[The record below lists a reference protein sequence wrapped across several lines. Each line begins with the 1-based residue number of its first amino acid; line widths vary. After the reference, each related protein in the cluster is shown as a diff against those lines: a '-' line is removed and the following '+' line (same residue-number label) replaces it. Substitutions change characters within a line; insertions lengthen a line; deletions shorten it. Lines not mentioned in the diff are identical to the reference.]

1 MGTNSGWQGRAHR
14 RRPPA
19 GGRTRWAKRGMS
31 TAVTRPWIASYPEG
45 CRWDAPLAIGTLGAL
60 VDASVARWADRPAL
74 EYRGRQITYATL
86 GATVDRI
93 AAGFLRLGI
102 APGEPVGLLL
112 PNTPWHPVSF
122 LALARIGARVVHLS
136 PLDAKR
142 VLRHKLT
149 DSGARTVIT
158 TDLPGMLP
166 TALDL
171 LEDGAA
177 ERILLGED
185 AHWGG
190 EAGQGDPRTQSL
202 SALATDPPESWPAVS
217 PEDVALLQYTG
228 GTTGMPKGAMLTHG
242 NLTAA
247 VSIYRN
253 WHDGGVLVEGDQRVL
268 AVLPLFHIYALTT
281 VLLRHLA
288 EGNEVLLRPR
298 FDAETTLQDIATR
311 RVTILSG
318 VPTLWIALLN
328 HPGAGNYDLSSL
340 RACISGGAP
349 LPFDVAARVEALLG
363 QRLRIGWGMTETGP
377 AGTRVPVAA
386 TPRPGII
393 GLPLP
398 GVDLRIVALDDPSRA
413 LPPGEAGELAIRGP
427 TVFTGYWNQPAETEA
442 AFRDGWFLT
451 GDIGRM
457 EPDGMFFLMDRR
469 KNMIISGGFNVYPA
483 AIESAIY
490 EHPDVT
496 EVIVIGIPDP
506 YRGQSAK
513 AFVTLRPGAP
523 ELTLDALKAFLRDRI
538 GRHEM
543 PAALELR
550 ETLPR
555 SPAGKL
561 MASTLVAEER
571 ARAAGT
577 PQEGSAP

>member
-1 MGTNSGWQGRAHR
+1 MRPVAAAPMDGSDSG
-14 RRPPA
+14 
-19 GGRTRWAKRGMS
+19 
-31 TAVTRPWIASYPEG
+31 AVALPRPWTASYPAG
-45 CRWDAPLAIGTLGAL
+45 CHWDAPLEIGTLGRLLDQA
-60 VDASVARWADRPAL
+60 VARWSDRPAL
-74 EYRGRQITYATL
+74 EYRGRLITYTEL

-93 AAGFLRLGI
+93 AAGLLHLGV
-102 APGEPVGLLL
+102 ARGEAVGLLL
-112 PNTPWHPVSF
+112 PNTPWHPVCF

-142 VLRHKLT
+142 VLHHKLS
-149 DSGARTVIT
+149 DSGARLVIT
-158 TDLPGMLP
+158 TDLPGLLP
-166 TALDL
+166 NALEL
-171 LEDGAA
+171 IETGAVD
-177 ERILLGED
+177 RVLLGED
-185 AHWGG
+185 AAWRG
-190 EAGQGDPRTQSL
+190 EVGEGDPRIQSL
-202 SALATDPPESWPAVS
+202 STLTDEPPLVWPEVS
-217 PEDVALLQYTG
+217 PQDVALLQYTG

-247 VSIYRN
+247 VSIYRQ
-253 WHDGGVLVEGDQRVL
+253 WHDGGVLEAGEQRVL

-288 EGNEVLLRPR
+288 DGNEILLRPR
-298 FDAETTLQDIATR
+298 FDAEATLRDIETR

-318 VPTLWIALLN
+318 VPTIWIALLN
-328 HPGAGNYDLSSL
+328 HPGAAGHDLSSL

-349 LPFDVAARVEALLG
+349 LPFDVAARVETLLG

-377 AGTRVPVAA
+377 AGTRVPAA
-386 TPRPGII
+386 ALPRPGII

-398 GVDLRIVALDDPSRA
+398 GVDLRIVSLDDPARA
-413 LPPGEAGELAIRGP
+413 LAPGEVGEIAIRGP
-427 TVFTGYWNQPAETEA
+427 SIFAGYWKQPAETKA
-442 AFRDGWFLT
+442 AFHDGWFLT

-457 EPDGMFFLMDRR
+457 EEDGMFFLMDRR

-490 EHPDVT
+490 EHPDVA
-496 EVIVIGIPDP
+496 EVIVIGIPDA

-523 ELTLDALKAFLRDRI
+523 ELTLDALKAFLRDRV
-538 GRHEM
+538 GRHEI

-550 ETLPR
+550 ESLPR

-561 MASTLVAEER
+561 LASTLVAEEH
-571 ARAAGT
+571 ARAAT
-577 PQEGSAP
+577 IQEGSAR

>member
-1 MGTNSGWQGRAHR
+1 MAGRL
-14 RRPPA
+14 
-19 GGRTRWAKRGMS
+19 S
-31 TAVTRPWIASYPEG
+31 RPWIASYPEG
-45 CRWDAPLAIGTLGAL
+45 CRWDAPLERGTLGGLLDRA
-60 VDASVARWADRPAL
+60 VARWGAKPAL
-74 EYRGRQITYATL
+74 EYRGRQISYSEL
-86 GATVDRI
+86 GAAVERL
-93 AAGFLRLGI
+93 AAGLMGLGLGQGQ
-102 APGEPVGLLL
+102 AVGLLL
-112 PNTPWHPVSF
+112 PNTPWHPVCF

-142 VLRHKLT
+142 VLQHKLR
-149 DSGARTVIT
+149 DSGARLLVT
-158 TDLPGMLP
+158 TDLPGLP
-166 TALDL
+166 AAALDL
-171 LEDGAA
+171 LETGAV
-177 ERILLGED
+177 ERVLLGED
-185 AHWGG
+185 AAWLSG
-190 EAGQGDPRTQSL
+190 EADGGVEPDARFLRL
-202 SALATDPPESWPAVS
+202 SALSAEPPASWPRVS
-217 PEDVALLQYTG
+217 PDDVALLQYTG

-247 VSIYRN
+247 VSIYQN
-253 WHDGGVLVEGDQRVL
+253 WNDGGVLVAGEQRVL

-288 EGNEVLLRPR
+288 DGNEILLRPR
-298 FDAETTLQDIATR
+298 FDAETTLRDIEGR
-311 RVTILSG
+311 RVTVLSG
-318 VPTLWIALLN
+318 VPTIWIALLN
-328 HPGAGNYDLSSL
+328 HPGAAAFDLSSL

-349 LPFDVAARVEALLG
+349 LPFEVAARVESLLG

-377 AGTRVPVAA
+377 AGTRVPVVA

-398 GVDLRIVALDDPSRA
+398 GVDLRIVSMEDPARP
-413 LPPGEAGELAIRGP
+413 LPPGEVGEIAIRGP
-427 TVFTGYWNQPAETEA
+427 SVFAGYWNQPAETEA
-442 AFRDGWFLT
+442 TFRDGWFLT

-457 EPDGMFFLMDRR
+457 EEDGMFFLMDRR

-483 AIESAIY
+483 AIEAAIH
-490 EHPDVT
+490 EHPDVA

-523 ELTLDALKAFLRDRI
+523 EMTLDALKAFLRDRV

-550 ETLPR
+550 DSLPR

-561 MASTLVAEER
+561 LASTLVAEER
-571 ARAAGT
+571 ARAEAAA
-577 PQEGSAP
+577 QEGSNP

>member
-1 MGTNSGWQGRAHR
+1 MQPG
-14 RRPPA
+14 PPA
-19 GGRTRWAKRGMS
+19 P
-31 TAVTRPWIASYPEG
+31 VTDQAREALAQRPWIASYPEG
-45 CRWDAPLAIGTLGAL
+45 CRWDAPLERGTLGGLLDRA
-60 VDASVARWADRPAL
+60 VQRWGTRPAL
-74 EYRGRQITYATL
+74 EYRGEALTYTAL
-86 GATVDRI
+86 GQAVDRL
-93 AAGFLRLGI
+93 AAGLLDLGI
-102 APGEPVGLLL
+102 GPGQAVGLLL
-112 PNTPWHPVSF
+112 PNTPWHPVCF
-122 LALARIGARVVHLS
+122 LALARLGARVVHLS

-142 VLRHKLT
+142 VLHHKLA
-149 DSGARTVIT
+149 DSDARLVIT
-158 TDLPGMLP
+158 TDLPGLAP
-166 TALDL
+166 AALEL
-171 LEDGAA
+171 LESGAVD
-177 ERILLGED
+177 RVLLGED
-185 AHWGG
+185 AAWGG
-190 EAGQGDPRTQSL
+190 EPAAADPRLVPL
-202 SALATDPPESWPAVS
+202 SGLGGVAPATWPAVS

-247 VSIYRN
+247 VSIYQH
-253 WHDGGVLVEGDQRVL
+253 WHDGGVLVEGEQRVL
-268 AVLPLFHIYALTT
+268 GVLPLFHIYALTT

-288 EGNEVLLRPR
+288 DGNEILLRPR
-298 FDAETTLQDIATR
+298 FDAETTLRDIETR
-311 RVTILSG
+311 RVTVLSG
-318 VPTLWIALLN
+318 VPTIWIALLN
-328 HPGAGNYDLSSL
+328 HPGAATFDLSSL

-349 LPFDVAARVEALLG
+349 LPFDVAARVEGLLG

-386 TPRPGII
+386 VPRPGII

-398 GVDLRIVALDDPSRA
+398 GVDLRIVSMDDPSRA
-413 LPPGEAGELAIRGP
+413 LPPGEVGEMAIRGP
-427 TVFTGYWNQPAETEA
+427 SVFAGYWNQPAETEA

-457 EPDGMFFLMDRR
+457 EEDGMFFLMDRR

-483 AIESAIY
+483 AIEGAIY
-490 EHPDVT
+490 EHPDVA

-523 ELTLDALKAFLRDRI
+523 EMTLDGLKAFLRDRV

-550 ETLPR
+550 ESLPR

-561 MASTLVAEER
+561 LASTLIAEER
-571 ARAAGT
+571 ARAAAA
-577 PQEGSAP
+577 QEGSPHE

>member
-1 MGTNSGWQGRAHR
+1 
-14 RRPPA
+14 
-19 GGRTRWAKRGMS
+19 MS
-31 TAVTRPWIASYPEG
+31 RPWIASYPEG
-45 CRWDAPLAIGTLGAL
+45 CRWDAPLARGTLGAL
-60 VDASVARWADRPAL
+60 LDTAATRWSGNPAL
-74 EYRGRQITYATL
+74 EYRGRQISYAEL
-86 GATVDRI
+86 RARVDRI
-93 AAGFLRLGI
+93 AAGLLRLGI
-102 APGEPVGLLL
+102 APGHPVGLLL
-112 PNTPWHPVSF
+112 PNTPWHPISF
-122 LALARIGARVVHLS
+122 LALARLGARAVHLS

-142 VLRHKLT
+142 VLQHKLA
-149 DSGARTVIT
+149 DSGARTIIT
-158 TDLPGMLP
+158 TDLPGMLS

-171 LEDGAA
+171 LDAGAA
-177 ERILLGED
+177 DRVLLGED
-185 AHWGG
+185 AEWGG
-190 EAGQGDPRTQSL
+190 EAGQGDARAQSL
-202 SALATDPPESWPAVS
+202 SALAADPPASWPAVS
-217 PEDVALLQYTG
+217 SDDVALLQYTG

-247 VSIYRN
+247 VSTYQN
-253 WHDGGVLVEGDQRVL
+253 WNDGGVQVAGEQRVL

-288 EGNEVLLRPR
+288 DGNEILLRPR
-298 FDAETTLQDIATR
+298 FDAETAFRDIETR

-318 VPTLWIALLN
+318 VPTLWIAMLN
-328 HPGAGNYDLSSL
+328 HPDAAKYDLSSL
-340 RACISGGAP
+340 RSCISGGAP
-349 LPFDVAARVEALLG
+349 LPFEVGARVEALLG

-386 TPRPGII
+386 RPRPGII

-398 GVDLRIVALDDPSRA
+398 GVDLRIVALDDPSRE
-413 LPPGEAGELAIRGP
+413 LPPGEAGEIAIRGP
-427 TVFTGYWNQPAETEA
+427 TVFAGYWNKPEETAA
-442 AFRDGWFLT
+442 AFCEGWFLT

-457 EPDGMFFLMDRR
+457 EADGMFFLMDRR

-483 AIESAIY
+483 AIESAIH
-490 EHPDVT
+490 EHPDVA

-513 AFVTLRPGAP
+513 AFVTLRPGAAP
-523 ELTLDALKAFLRDRI
+523 LALDELKAFLRDRV

-550 ETLPR
+550 ASLPR

-561 MASTLVAEER
+561 LASTLVAEER

-577 PQEGSAP
+577 EQEGSAP

>member
-1 MGTNSGWQGRAHR
+1 MTMG
-14 RRPPA
+14 RRP
-19 GGRTRWAKRGMS
+19 WE
-31 TAVTRPWIASYPEG
+31 ASYPPD
-45 CRWDAPLAIGTLGAL
+45 CRWDAPLKVGTLGGL
-60 VDASVARWADRPAL
+60 LDAAVARWSDRPAL
-74 EYRGRQITYATL
+74 EYRGRRVTYAAL
-86 GATVDRI
+86 GAAVDRL
-93 AAGFLRLGI
+93 AAGLLGLGV
-102 APGEPVGLLL
+102 AKDQPVGLLL
-112 PNTPWHPVSF
+112 PNTPWHPVCF
-122 LALARIGARVVHLS
+122 LALTRLGARVVHLS

-149 DSGARTVIT
+149 DSGARIVIT
-158 TDLPGMLP
+158 TDLPGLLP
-166 TALDL
+166 NALDL
-171 LEDGAA
+171 LDSGTVD
-177 ERILLGED
+177 RVLLGED
-185 AHWGG
+185 AAWGG
-190 EAGQGDPRTQSL
+190 DPGEADPRVISL
-202 SALATDPPESWPAVS
+202 SSLAAEPPASWPAVS
-217 PEDVALLQYTG
+217 PGDVALLQYTG

-247 VSIYRN
+247 VSTYQN
-253 WHDGGVLVEGDQRVL
+253 WQDGGVLVQGEQRVL
-268 AVLPLFHIYALTT
+268 GVLPLFHIYALTT

-288 EGNEVLLRPR
+288 DGNEILLRPR
-298 FDAETTLQDIATR
+298 FDAEATLRDIEAQ
-311 RVTILSG
+311 RVTVFSG
-318 VPTLWIALLN
+318 VPTIWIGLLN
-328 HPGAGNYDLSSL
+328 HPGASGYDLSSL
-340 RACISGGAP
+340 RLCVSGGAP

-398 GVDLRIVALDDPSRA
+398 GVEMRIVALDDPGRE
-413 LPPGEAGELAIRGP
+413 LPPGEVGEMAIRGP
-427 TVFTGYWNQPAETEA
+427 TVFAGYWNQPAETEA

-457 EPDGMFFLMDRR
+457 ESDGMFFIMDRR

-523 ELTLDALKAFLRDRI
+523 ELTLDALKAFLRDRV

-561 MASTLVAEER
+561 MASTLIAEER
-571 ARAAGT
+571 ARAAAAQ
-577 PQEGSAP
+577 PESAKP

>member
-1 MGTNSGWQGRAHR
+1 MRPEMAADSMGQERGGV
-14 RRPPA
+14 PA
-19 GGRTRWAKRGMS
+19 Q
-31 TAVTRPWIASYPEG
+31 RPWLASYPPG
-45 CRWDAPLAIGTLGAL
+45 CRWDAPLAIGTLGGLLDEA
-60 VDASVARWADRPAL
+60 VARWSGRPAL
-74 EYRGRQITYATL
+74 EYRGCRTTYAEL
-86 GATVDRI
+86 GAAVDRLS
-93 AAGFLRLGI
+93 AGLLRLGVT
-102 APGEPVGLLL
+102 PRQPVGLLL
-112 PNTPWHPVSF
+112 PNTPWHPVCF

-142 VLRHKLT
+142 VLHHKLS
-149 DSGARTVIT
+149 DSGARLVIT
-158 TDLPGMLP
+158 TDLPGLLP
-166 TALDL
+166 TATEL
-171 LEDGAA
+171 LESGIVD
-177 ERILLGED
+177 RVLLGED
-185 AHWGG
+185 AAWGG
-190 EAGQGDPRTQSL
+190 EATAERDPRILSL
-202 SALATDPPESWPAVS
+202 SGVAAEKPAQWPAVS

-253 WHDGGVLVEGDQRVL
+253 WHDGGVLEEGEQRVL
-268 AVLPLFHIYALTT
+268 GVLPLFHIYALTS

-288 EGNEVLLRPR
+288 DGNEILLRPR
-298 FDAETTLQDIATR
+298 FEAEAVLRDIEER
-311 RVTILSG
+311 RVTVLSG
-318 VPTLWIALLN
+318 VPTIWIALLN
-328 HPGAGNYDLSSL
+328 HPGASSHDLSSL

-377 AGTRVPVAA
+377 AGTRVPVGAV
-386 TPRPGII
+386 PRPGII

-398 GVDLRIVALDDPSRA
+398 GVDLRIVALDDPSRP
-413 LPPGEAGELAIRGP
+413 LRPGEVGEMAIRGP
-427 TVFTGYWNQPAETEA
+427 SVFAGYLNQPAETAA

-457 EPDGMFFLMDRR
+457 EEDGTFFLMDRR

-483 AIESAIY
+483 AIEGAIY
-490 EHPDVT
+490 EHPDVA
-496 EVIVIGIPDP
+496 EVIVIGVPDP

-523 ELTLDALKAFLRDRI
+523 EMTLDGLKAFLRDRV

-543 PAALELR
+543 PVALELR

-561 MASTLVAEER
+561 LASALVAEER
-571 ARAAGT
+571 EKNPTGMD
-577 PQEGSAP
+577 AP

>member
-1 MGTNSGWQGRAHR
+1 M
-14 RRPPA
+14 RPVTAAPTIGSSEA
-19 GGRTRWAKRGMS
+19 GNL
-31 TAVTRPWIASYPEG
+31 RPWVASYPRD
-45 CRWDAPLAIGTLGAL
+45 CRWDAPLEAGTLGGLLDRA
-60 VDASVARWADRPAL
+60 VARWSTRPAL
-74 EYRGRQITYATL
+74 EYRGRVVTYAGL
-86 GATVDRI
+86 GVSVDRI
-93 AAGFLRLGI
+93 AAGLLAQGVT
-102 APGEPVGLLL
+102 PGQAVGLLL
-112 PNTPWHPVSF
+112 PNTPWHPVCF
-122 LALARIGARVVHLS
+122 LALVRLGARVVHLS

-142 VLRHKLT
+142 VLHHKLA
-149 DSGARTVIT
+149 DSGARLVIT
-158 TDLPGMLP
+158 TDLPGLLP
-166 TALDL
+166 AALEL
-171 LEDGAA
+171 LDTGAVD
-177 ERILLGED
+177 RVLLGED
-185 AHWGG
+185 SAWGG
-190 EAGQGDPRTQSL
+190 ETAETDPRLVPL
-202 SALATDPPESWPAVS
+202 SSIAADPPAAWPEVS

-228 GTTGMPKGAMLTHG
+228 GTTGMPKGAMLTHR
-242 NLTAA
+242 NLTSA
-247 VSIYRN
+247 VSIYQH
-253 WHDGGVLVEGDQRVL
+253 WHDGGVLVPGEQRVL

-288 EGNEVLLRPR
+288 DGNEILLRPR
-298 FDAETTLQDIATR
+298 FDAETTLRDIETR
-311 RVTILSG
+311 RVTVLSG
-318 VPTLWIALLN
+318 VPTIWIALLN
-328 HPGAGNYDLSSL
+328 HPGAAGHDLSSL

-349 LPFDVAARVEALLG
+349 LPFDVAARVEMLLG

-377 AGTRVPVAA
+377 AGTRVPIAA
-386 TPRPGII
+386 VPRPGII

-398 GVDLRIVALDDPSRA
+398 GVDLRIVSMEDPYQP
-413 LPPGEAGELAIRGP
+413 LPPGETGEIAIRGP
-427 TVFTGYWNQPAETEA
+427 SIFAGYWNQPAETAA

-457 EPDGMFFLMDRR
+457 EADGMFFLMDRR

-523 ELTLDALKAFLRDRI
+523 ELTLDGLKAFLRDRV

-550 ETLPR
+550 DSLPR

-561 MASTLVAEER
+561 LASTLVAEER
-571 ARAAGT
+571 ARAASRE
-577 PQEGSAP
+577 EGSNP